1 MTDRFQRNGARA
13 WLMRVL
19 GAFALALVLAA
30 ALFAAF
36 ATGAAGEAA
45 RPSQLFAS
53 FTGLSLVLN
62 LAILAAFAV
71 GAILTL
77 GWLARAGREEA
88 ALNRFHADNQER
100 LARRAG
106 PQELS
111 LEALGRC
118 AIRER
123 VELVSQLRRTGA
135 HADLGVLSE
144 ALLDREEPRVSI
156 ARYTAGTLVL
166 LGLLGTFIGLLLTI
180 GGVADVVD
188 GLGVTP
194 DGDLEAF
201 LVQLKVGLRSPL
213 EGMGLAF
220 STSLFGLAGSLL
232 LGIGALGL
240 SAAQSSWISKLEE
253 TTVLYLVAGSI
264 PAAGGAS
271 APSAAAVSAAP
282 AVASSEALKH
292 AEAAAALFRQVQAA
306 AGENAAR
313 MDGSAQRMGAAAEEL
328 RDRVSSL
335 AGQVERVETALARV
349 ADGSRGQAE
358 SLNDLGV
365 KLAGLVGA
373 QSALKAELRD
383 GNEALGGRLQAGF
396 ESLRQGQAEGQA
408 ELAQQG
414 SARLAEARRLVE
426 LLERLVRAA
435 EGS

>member
-1 MTDRFQRNGARA
+1 MTDRFRRNGARA
-13 WLMRVL
+13 WLLRVL
-19 GAFALALVLAA
+19 GAFALALVLAL
-30 ALFAAF
+30 ALFAAV
-36 ATGAAGEAA
+36 AAGAAGDAA
-45 RPSQLFAS
+45 RPSQLLS
-53 FTGLSLVLN
+53 GFTGLSLVLN
-62 LAILAAFAV
+62 LVILAAFAV
-71 GAILTL
+71 GTLLTL
-77 GWLARAGREEA
+77 GWLSRAAREEA
-88 ALNRFHADNQER
+88 AVNRFHADNEER
-100 LARRAG
+100 FGRRAE
-106 PQELS
+106 PSELS
-111 LEALGRC
+111 LEGLGRC
-118 AIRER
+118 AVRER
-123 VELVSQLRRTGA
+123 VQLVAELRRSGTN
-135 HADLGVLSE
+135 ADLSVLSE
-144 ALLDREEPRVSI
+144 ALLDREEPRVSV

-166 LGLLGTFIGLLLTI
+166 LGLLGTFVGLLLTI

-213 EGMGLAF
+213 EGMALAF
-220 STSLFGLAGSLL
+220 STSLLGLAGSLL

-253 TTVLYLVAGSI
+253 TTVLYLAPGSAGAGSGA
-264 PAAGGAS
+264 PA
-271 APSAAAVSAAP
+271 SAAAVSAAP

-313 MDGSAQRMGAAAEEL
+313 MDSSAQRMGAAAEDL
-328 RDRVSSL
+328 RDRVAAL

-358 SLNDLGV
+358 TLNDLGV

-373 QSALKAELRD
+373 QGALKAELRD

-396 ESLRQGQAEGQA
+396 ESLRQGQADGQA
-408 ELAQQG
+408 EMAQQG
-414 SARLAEARRLVE
+414 AARLAEARRLAE